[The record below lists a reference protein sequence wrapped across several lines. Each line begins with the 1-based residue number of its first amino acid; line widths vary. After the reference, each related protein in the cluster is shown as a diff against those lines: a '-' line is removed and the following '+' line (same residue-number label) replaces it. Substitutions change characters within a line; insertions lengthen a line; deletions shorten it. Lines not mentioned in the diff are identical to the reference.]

1 MKKKKTYRRVS
12 KNSIV
17 EPDIELCTVMSND
30 CTGMVPSAIIDDF
43 EQDAYEDIYPYETN
57 PYDTGDQY

>member
-17 EPDIELCTVMSND
+17 EPDIELGTVMSND